1 MAIDATKIKVAGSG
15 AIWKA
20 PTGTV
25 LPSDSVAAYAAGF
38 VNLGWISDGGFEVD
52 QSLKTK
58 NVMGW
63 QSVEVLRVV
72 NTSIERS
79 VKFSALES
87 NKETVQL
94 AWGGAAIIA
103 GSSGA
108 YTVDLP
114 AAQLIN
120 EFILGIDWF
129 DGSTTQRILIKRAVL
144 KSLPK
149 VKFSRQDAIN
159 YDFEIMALAPAD
171 GTDAIIIYGVDAGV
185 SA

>member
-20 PTGTV
+20 PAGTT
-25 LPSDSVAAYAAGF
+25 LPSDSTTAYGAAF

-87 NKETVQL
+87 NKEVVQL
-94 AWGGAAIIA
+94 AWGGATITASTA
-103 GSSGA
+103 GIYS
-108 YTVDLP
+108 VDLP
-114 AAQLIN
+114 AAQVIT

-171 GTDAIIIYGVDAGV
+171 GSDAIIIYGVDAGV
-185 SA
+185 S

>member
-20 PTGTV
+20 PSGTT
-25 LPSDSVAAYAAGF
+25 LPSDSTTAYGSGF
-38 VNLGWISDGGFEVD
+38 VNLGWISDGGFEID

-94 AWGGAAIIA
+94 AWGGATITA
-103 GSSGA
+103 GTSGA

-114 AAQLIN
+114 AAQVIN
-120 EFILGIDWF
+120 EFVLGIDWF

-159 YDFEIMALAPAD
+159 YDFEIMALSPAD
-171 GTDAIIIYGVDAGV
+171 GTDAIVVYGVDAGV

>member
-1 MAIDATKIKVAGSG
+1 MTLNASKIKVAGSG

-20 PTGTV
+20 PAGTT
-25 LPSDSVAAYAAGF
+25 LPVDSTTAFGAGF
-38 VNLGWISDGGFEVD
+38 VSLGWISEDGFEVE

-87 NKETVQL
+87 NNETVRL
-94 AWGGAAIIA
+94 AWGGATITA
-103 GSSGA
+103 GTSGA

-114 AAQLIN
+114 AAQVIN
-120 EFILGIDWF
+120 EFIIGIDWF
-129 DGSTTQRILIKRAVL
+129 DGTNNQRILIKRAVL

-159 YDFEIMALAPAD
+159 YEFEIMALAPAD
-171 GTDAIIIYGVDAGV
+171 GSDAIIIYGVDTGV

>member
-1 MAIDATKIKVAGSG
+1 MAIDASKIKVAGSG

-20 PTGTV
+20 PTGTT
-25 LPSDSVAAYAAGF
+25 LPSDAAASYAAGF
-38 VNLGWISDGGFEVD
+38 VNLGWISDGGFEID

-87 NKETVQL
+87 NAQTVAL
-94 AWGGAAIIA
+94 AWGGATITA
-103 GSSGA
+103 GTSGA

-114 AAQLIN
+114 AAQVIN
-120 EFILGIDWF
+120 EFVLGIDWF

-171 GTDAIIIYGVDAGV
+171 GSDAIIVYGVDTGV
-185 SA
+185 AS